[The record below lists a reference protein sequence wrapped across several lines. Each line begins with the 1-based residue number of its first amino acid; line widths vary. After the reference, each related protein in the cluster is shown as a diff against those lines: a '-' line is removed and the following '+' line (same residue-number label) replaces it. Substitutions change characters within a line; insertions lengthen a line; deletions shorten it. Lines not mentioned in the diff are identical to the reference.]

1 MDDDVNSIRRRFIDG
16 FYEEAS
22 RRLPLKEIPG
32 LEGCICA
39 GGLCVGLA
47 DPVAN
52 IILNAVG
59 LLLHDRQEQEDL
71 PPPQRQ
77 FRVRRGSGGGWAD
90 IAYRSLDG
98 LRGFM
103 TAYFRYLDYDQA
115 ARYLYVASHNL
126 PLAIALARRDSTTS
140 KSQQQKLQQLRDD
153 GGNLRDALRVAAVQA
168 KHPAPVVMVR
178 LMTAQ
183 YPSGLLA
190 AVVAK
195 LQGTEEEPLTA
206 RDVSEVMGLLA
217 NPWPPATPPLSMDF
231 WCRPNNGS
239 TTCTRGDDGT
249 LTIATCVG
257 DDGRVATLTIP
268 PPAPP
273 VRHRHAAAVR
283 STLRRLAVHAPT
295 TAQAACLLDAIQA
308 TYIRALAVLP
318 SCSPRL
324 LRALLVAGHCYGPM
338 DPVSN
343 IVVSTAWYDM
353 AFPLAEP
360 DQQLPQG
367 ILDTKPIYR
376 LASRSLQGLVAMAST
391 HESLELLHSLDCDLS
406 RCHGSSSSI
415 SYAAAAKAAKHP
427 QHAAFGSFLASLTND
442 KLARLS
448 CVVPA
453 GGGVISEAQWRQLN
467 TILDEQSYSEPV
479 PHHLTAPICLLS
491 PSGSVHVSNKKFYFK
506 AKLDF
511 VHSELKKLLHR
522 YCYQHPWLAKAI
534 NDYHHYGY
542 ERNDTPVMAWTQRV
556 KPSFAWDH
564 VAIIHALHTTPPPAA
579 ADANKAAAPERCS
592 HRSLLPSRTADI
604 AALPPCLA
612 GAHATKCEIAGRRRR
627 RTDAEVLDEVR
638 VSRGARS
645 VATAGTDAWR
655 KLMHGETSN
664 SKTCSKRATG
674 RPAVHVHVPYWM
686 RRCGRE
692 GQGSFPAEDT
702 GREGE
707 RRGRERT
714 PSGER
719 TPEERDDRRTEKV
732 D

>member
-22 RRLPLKEIPG
+22 RRLPLKEVPG
-32 LEGCICA
+32 LDGCICA

-103 TAYFRYLDYDQA
+103 TAYFRYLDYEQA
-115 ARYLYVASHNL
+115 ARYLYVASYNL
-126 PLAIALARRDSTTS
+126 PLAIALARRDSTS
-140 KSQQQKLQQLRDD
+140 HSQSQQQLQLRDD
-153 GGNLRDALRVAAVQA
+153 CGNLRDALRVAAVQA

-195 LQGTEEEPLTA
+195 LQGTEEPLTA

-249 LTIATCVG
+249 LTIAAFVG
-257 DDGRVATLTIP
+257 DRVATLTIP

-273 VRHRHAAAVR
+273 VVR
-283 STLRRLAVHAPT
+283 DLGCITHITFHSATDMMLLSGRRYDASPCTHLLLLK
-295 TAQAACLLDAIQA
+295 QLCLLDAIHA

-360 DQQLPQG
+360 DQQLPQD
-367 ILDTKPIYR
+367 ILDTKPVYR
-376 LASRSLQGLVAMAST
+376 LASRSLQGLVAMAWLASAACCLRT
-391 HESLELLHSLDCDLS
+391 G
-406 RCHGSSSSI
+406 GSSLR
-415 SYAAAAKAAKHP
+415 HN
-427 QHAAFGSFLASLTND
+427 GAS
-442 KLARLS
+442 
-448 CVVPA
+448 
-453 GGGVISEAQWRQLN
+453 
-467 TILDEQSYSEPV
+467 
-479 PHHLTAPICLLS
+479 
-491 PSGSVHVSNKKFYFK
+491 
-506 AKLDF
+506 
-511 VHSELKKLLHR
+511 
-522 YCYQHPWLAKAI
+522 
-534 NDYHHYGY
+534 
-542 ERNDTPVMAWTQRV
+542 
-556 KPSFAWDH
+556 
-564 VAIIHALHTTPPPAA
+564 
-579 ADANKAAAPERCS
+579 
-592 HRSLLPSRTADI
+592 
-604 AALPPCLA
+604 
-612 GAHATKCEIAGRRRR
+612 
-627 RTDAEVLDEVR
+627 
-638 VSRGARS
+638 
-645 VATAGTDAWR
+645 
-655 KLMHGETSN
+655 
-664 SKTCSKRATG
+664 
-674 RPAVHVHVPYWM
+674 
-686 RRCGRE
+686 
-692 GQGSFPAEDT
+692 
-702 GREGE
+702 
-707 RRGRERT
+707 
-714 PSGER
+714 
-719 TPEERDDRRTEKV
+719 
-732 D
+732 